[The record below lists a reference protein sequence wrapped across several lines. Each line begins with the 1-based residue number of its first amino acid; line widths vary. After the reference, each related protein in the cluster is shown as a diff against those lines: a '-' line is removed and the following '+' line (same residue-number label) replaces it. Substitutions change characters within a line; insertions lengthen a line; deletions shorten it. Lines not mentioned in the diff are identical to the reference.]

1 MYAEESDEDWDSDP
15 SPPAALAGA
24 LDPAARRSLHPA
36 TAEVHPGRPP
46 LPPRQQPEAS
56 SASSVQASQASRQAA
71 SKALAAPTGGS
82 GTVVTGGRLMRSVG
96 ADGVRAA
103 TIQGGESRSVVVG
116 DVLIIPAGT
125 PHWYSQIPESVT
137 YLEIRYDPGDE

>member
-1 MYAEESDEDWDSDP
+1 MFVFAGTVAQATLPGTHAMGED
-15 SPPAALAGA
+15 LLRTLG
-24 LDPAARRSLHPA
+24 
-36 TAEVHPGRPP
+36 E
-46 LPPRQQPEAS
+46 QPEAPMVV
-56 SASSVQASQASRQAA
+56 ARVENTDKTRVNLIRRTVPRNAIVHE
-71 SKALAAPTGGS
+71 TGWEVHHIVGGS

-103 TIQGGESRSVVVG
+103 TIQGGESRRVVVG